1 MTKVNFH
8 IAISLGSLVICSLL
22 MLSGCATKA
31 QTGAGVGALGGAVA
45 GSLIG
50 DSKHEERN
58 ALIGGLIGGAIGY
71 AIGNEMDKQDTAK
84 INNALEKSPSYKR
97 TAWVNPDT
105 GNQYAVTP
113 RPASEVN
120 GRPCREAEIE
130 AVIGG
135 KTETVV
141 TTACRRPDGRWEM

>member
-1 MTKVNFH
+1 MRKLDMHTAVPPG
-8 IAISLGSLVICSLL
+8 ILVVCFLL

-71 AIGNEMDKQDTAK
+71 AIGNEMDKQDKAK
-84 INNALEKSPSYKR
+84 INNALETSPSYQK

-113 RPASEVN
+113 RPASEVD

-130 AVIGG
+130 AGY
-135 KTETVV
+135 
-141 TTACRRPDGRWEM
+141 RWKN